1 MNQERLYEVIR
12 YPHISEKTARLQAEA
27 NQYVFEVRKDATKQ
41 EIKRAVEKLFSV
53 NVEAVQV
60 SNMKGKVKSFRFNIG
75 RQNDWKKAYVRIRA
89 GEVISDL
96 QPE

>member
-41 EIKRAVEKLFSV
+41 EIKRAVERLFNV
-53 NVEAVQV
+53 NVEAIQV

-75 RQNDWKKAYVRIRA
+75 RQSDWKKAYVRIRA

>member
-1 MNQERLYEVIR
+1 MNQERVYEIIR
-12 YPHISEKTARLQAEA
+12 YPHISEKTARLQADS
-27 NQYVFEVRKDATKQ
+27 NQYVFEVRRDATKQ
-41 EIKRAVEKLFSV
+41 EIKRAVETLFSV
-53 NVEAVQV
+53 HVESVQV

-89 GEVISDL
+89 GEVIADL

>member
-41 EIKRAVEKLFSV
+41 EIKRAVEKLFNV

-89 GEVISDL
+89 GEVITDL

>member
-41 EIKRAVEKLFSV
+41 EIKRAVEKLFNV
-53 NVEAVQV
+53 HVEAVQV

-89 GEVISDL
+89 GEFITDL

>member
-41 EIKRAVEKLFSV
+41 EIKRAVERLFNV

-75 RQNDWKKAYVRIRA
+75 RQSDWKKAYVRIRA